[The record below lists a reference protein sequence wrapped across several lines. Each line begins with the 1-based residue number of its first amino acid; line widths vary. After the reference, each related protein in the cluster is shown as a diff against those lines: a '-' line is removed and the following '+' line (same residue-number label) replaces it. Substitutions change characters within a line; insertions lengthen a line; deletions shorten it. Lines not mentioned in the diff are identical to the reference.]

1 MISIENK
8 VIFTHPPRCGGTSF
22 ESLLG
27 LPESGE
33 HFEKYKHASLT
44 DHLNYISISKLDDIQ
59 FKKISIIR
67 NPWARM
73 VSWFFFIKKRKN
85 PFVKNTNFQKF
96 VENSNFNQFVEY
108 VNYNLEKQSL
118 LKRPYSFY
126 MCDKDIFRI
135 DFIIRYENYEHDII
149 NALKLLNISNIS
161 NIPNMRSSCSPVN
174 YRDYYSSKS
183 KKIIE
188 NLYIQDIEFFKYLY

>member
-22 ESLLG
+22 EFLLG

-44 DHLNYISISKLDDIQ
+44 DHLNYISEYNLDDIR

-67 NPWARM
+67 NPWDRM

-96 VENSNFNQFVEY
+96 VENSDFDQFVEY
-108 VNYNLEKQSL
+108 IYNCEKQFFL
-118 LKRPYSFY
+118 RRPYSFY
-126 MCDKDIFRI
+126 MCDKDIFGI
-135 DFIIRYENYEHDII
+135 DFIIRYENYEYDII
-149 NALKLLNISNIS
+149 NVLKLLKISNIS
-161 NIPNMRSSCSPVN
+161 NTPKMRSSCSYAN
-174 YRDYYSSKS
+174 YRNYYNNKS

-188 NLYIQDIEFFKYLY
+188 NLYIQDIEFFKYSF